1 MRIEGSMQSIPTQGN
16 NAGKNATA
24 LRQQLRVL
32 EQEHSRLSAKGQLS
46 EAERKRKEQLERE
59 IERLQQQIQQIEQ
72 NQKKK
77 NPAQN
82 EETADE
88 TYVRKSG
95 ILV

>member
-32 EQEHSRLSAKGQLS
+32 EQEHSHLSAKGQLS